1 MNQDP
6 ATLEEELRKLQAA
19 PLDDALL
26 ARLEAS
32 ADGTWTELT
41 RDELRFEN
49 LLRQST
55 PARLSP
61 DFLAELESVTRG
73 VHFPVNGKI
82 LLFPKGA
89 PAAKTRTHRPIWA
102 AAAAVAIIGAAS
114 ALLIPTKD
122 AAKTASN
129 GGGGVSGMPP
139 AAANVAGNFVPASFN
154 RGLSEVHDEGVIWK
168 SNTEPQ
174 RVVRVVYMDH
184 ITLKDASGRTFEVKQ
199 PRVEYMLVPA
209 KTD

>member
-6 ATLEEELRKLQAA
+6 PTIEEELRKLQAA

-26 ARLEAS
+26 ARLDAC
-32 ADGTWTELT
+32 ADDTWTELT

-49 LLRQST
+49 LLRQSI

-61 DFLAELESVTRG
+61 GFLAELESVTRS

-89 PAAKTRTHRPIWA
+89 PAAKTRTHRPMWA
-102 AAAAVAIIGAAS
+102 TAAAVAIIGAAS
-114 ALLIPTKD
+114 ALLMPTQEVPK
-122 AAKTASN
+122 AASVGSSQTSPP
-129 GGGGVSGMPP
+129 VSAN
-139 AAANVAGNFVPASFN
+139 AARNFVPASFN
-154 RGLSEVHDEGVIWK
+154 RGLSAVHDEGVIWK

-184 ITLKDASGRTFEVKQ
+184 ITLKDASGRTFEVEQ

-209 KTD
+209 RTD